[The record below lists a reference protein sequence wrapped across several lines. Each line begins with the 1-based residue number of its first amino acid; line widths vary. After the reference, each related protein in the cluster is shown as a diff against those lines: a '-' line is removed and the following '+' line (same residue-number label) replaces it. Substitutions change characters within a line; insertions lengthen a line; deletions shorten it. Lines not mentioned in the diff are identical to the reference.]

1 MIRLPPRS
9 TRTVALL
16 PDTTR
21 FRPHRVGELPGGC
34 LRCMSGFPL
43 VHAFGAALVDHA
55 LGIAEYDV
63 VGLYAH
69 RLRQFG
75 TGDGGSA
82 RAVDDDLDVFH
93 PASGEVD
100 GVDEAGRGDRKSTRL
115 NSSH

>member
-1 MIRLPPRS
+1 
-9 TRTVALL
+9 
-16 PDTTR
+16 
-21 FRPHRVGELPGGC
+21 
-34 LRCMSGFPL
+34 MSGFPL

-100 GVDEAGRGDRKSTRL
+100 GVDEAGRGDDRGAMLIIMEHGKVHRSEKRRVGNEWVSTCRYRG
-115 NSSH
+115 SPCQSK